1 MLKKIIISLLALSML
16 FSSTACDAPDSTTQ
30 TTTTT
35 TTPKPTIYD
44 NEDFDTT
51 AHTLEEYEDILAQL
65 EKPSGFIH
73 YEQLASLGEFKCF
86 DTGYVTPHKEFDM
99 YIYELDYNGIG
110 LSLNIFAHDDPHDE
124 GWYPRELNA
133 ENLNTDLR
141 THIYTEESDY
151 TSLSKTYYFADPMI
165 RFEYKRSTGMLN
177 CITMLY
183 ETDGQYIFI
192 LLLTDFTQFNPN
204 NPDHIINR
212 LLNKNTAI
220 QAKDELLQAIYG
232 TPEQSPTE

>member
-35 TTPKPTIYD
+35 TKKEPLIFD
-44 NEDFDTT
+44 VESHDF
-51 AHTLEEYEDILAQL
+51 HCSTLEEYENALAKL
-65 EKPSGFIH
+65 KKPSGFIH
-73 YEQLASLGEFKCF
+73 HDQLASLGEFKHF
-86 DTGYVTPHKEFDM
+86 DVGYVTPHKEFDM
-99 YIYELDYNGIG
+99 YIYELDYNGIE
-110 LSLNIFAHDDPHDE
+110 LSLNIFAHDDPHHED
-124 GWYPRELNA
+124 WYPRELNA

-165 RFEYKRSTGMLN
+165 RFEYKRSTGMLS

-192 LLLTDFTQFNPN
+192 LLLTDFKQFNPN

-220 QAKDELLQAIYG
+220 QAKDEIMQAIYD
-232 TPEQSPTE
+232 TPEQSPAK